1 MRINNVCIVL
11 NVKNLASFFLSFNM
25 LSELE
30 NLSIQESRLD
40 EQIRLLSYAFPSAA
54 LFHCFFFFNR

>member
-1 MRINNVCIVL
+1 
-11 NVKNLASFFLSFNM
+11 M
-25 LSELE
+25 LVEIE

-54 LFHCFFFFNR
+54 LLHCFVYFLTVDVLKLLICCSEMLQND